1 MALTTE
7 GKKYIR
13 AVLNPIKFK
22 IGMLTRLPSIYFWG
36 VKVVSLDEQECI
48 VSIPFKWATKNPFKS
63 IYFASQGG
71 AAELSTGL
79 LVESQ
84 LKGRG
89 KWSMLVI
96 DFQANF
102 TKKADALVKYR
113 CNDGATV
120 AATIAKAE
128 ETGIPQ
134 TMQLQSVG
142 YLANGTEVGRVQ
154 ITWSLKKKG

>member
-1 MALTTE
+1 
-7 GKKYIR
+7 
-13 AVLNPIKFK
+13 
-22 IGMLTRLPSIYFWG
+22 MLTRLPSIYFWG

-63 IYFASQGG
+63 IYFAAQGG

-96 DFQANF
+96 DFQAKF

-113 CNDGATV
+113 CNDGAKV
-120 AATIAKAE
+120 AVTIAKAE
-128 ETGIPQ
+128 ETGMPQ
-134 TMQLQSVG
+134 TMQLESIG
-142 YLANGTEVGRVQ
+142 YLVDGTEVGRVG
-154 ITWSLKKKG
+154 ITWSLKKKTN